1 MKRFYIILL
10 LFLINSCRQ
19 QSINNGL
26 SGIAVNIPDGDT
38 FTLLTSEN
46 KSIRI
51 RLYGIDAPER
61 GQDFYQASKKYLGDL
76 LQGQNLNVQVRD
88 TDQYKRIVGDVYL
101 PGKRHVNKA
110 MVEAGLAWHY
120 KQFSKDEN
128 LAVAEEQ
135 AKEKRIGL
143 WKQPNAR
150 PPWEW
155 RKEKRIKKKKGFY
168 SHHIWIF
175 GTIGNPFIIG

>member
-1 MKRFYIILL
+1 MNRFYLFLFLL
-10 LFLINSCRQ
+10 LFIGCRQ
-19 QSINNGL
+19 QSIEEGL
-26 SGIAVNIPDGDT
+26 TGRAVNIPDGDT
-38 FTLLTSEN
+38 FTLLTSDN

-61 GQDFYQASKKYLGDL
+61 GQDFYHVSKQYLGEL
-76 LQGQNLNVQVRD
+76 LEGKNLTVQVRD

-101 PGKRHVNKA
+101 PDQRYVNKA

-120 KQFSKDEN
+120 KQYSNDETM
-128 LAVAEEQ
+128 AQKEVE

-143 WKQPNAR
+143 WQQPNAQ

-155 RKEKRIKKKKGFY
+155 RREKRKKSNK
-168 SHHIWIF
+168 
-175 GTIGNPFIIG
+175 N